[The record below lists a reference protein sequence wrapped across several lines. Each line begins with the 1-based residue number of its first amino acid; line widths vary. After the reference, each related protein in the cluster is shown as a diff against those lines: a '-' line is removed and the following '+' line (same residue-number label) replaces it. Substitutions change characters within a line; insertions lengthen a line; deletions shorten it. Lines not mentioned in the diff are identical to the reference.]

1 MSSSTAA
8 SEIPGR
14 ACVVGIG
21 EILWDLLPEGP
32 SLGGAPCNVMVN
44 LARLGHDAV
53 FVTAVGDD
61 ELGRAARHALVALGL
76 DTSFVL
82 TVERRTGQAGVVLD
96 GDGIPEFRIAPDDAY
111 SEIDLSAADV
121 TALASTGARA
131 IVYGTLAQRSP
142 QVRASTAALARAL
155 PGAMGVYDVNL
166 RPGLWDDELVR
177 HLTSMASVVKLN
189 EEEARLL
196 APVFGAPWPDPETFS
211 RALAASHGLRAVA
224 VTAGPKGA
232 SLLLDGAYAEAPAPE
247 VDAANT
253 IGAGDAFTAAMID
266 GILRDL
272 PANVVLG
279 RSISLGTLIAS
290 RQGALPQWT
299 VDDLREFEQRTAD
312 RLDQPSPQTAAR
324 RVTRAAERCPPSQGR
339 RG

>member
-1 MSSSTAA
+1 MSSSLTLGD
-8 SEIPGR
+8 IPGPMR
-14 ACVVGIG
+14 AVGIG
-21 EILWDLLPEGP
+21 EVLWDMLPEGP
-32 SLGGAPCNVMVN
+32 SLGGAPCNLMVN
-44 LARLGHDAV
+44 LARLGHEAV
-53 FVTAVGDD
+53 IVTAVGND
-61 ELGRAARHALVALGL
+61 ELGTAARHRLVALGL
-76 DTSFVL
+76 DTSFVM
-82 TVERRTGQAGVVLD
+82 TVERRTGRAEVVLD
-96 GDGIPEFRIAPDDAY
+96 GDGIPDFRIAPDDAY
-111 SEIDLSAADV
+111 AAIDLSAPDV
-121 TALASTGARA
+121 EALASTGARA
-131 IVYGTLAQRSP
+131 LIYGTLAQRSP

-166 RPGLWDDELVR
+166 RPGLWDEDLVR
-177 HLTSMASVVKLN
+177 HLTSMASVVKVN

-196 APVFGAPWPDPETFS
+196 APVFGAPWPEPETFS

-247 VDAANT
+247 VHAANT

-272 PANVVLG
+272 PADVVLG

-299 VDDLREFEQRTAD
+299 IEDLREFEQRTAD

-324 RVTRAAERCPPSQGR
+324 RVT
-339 RG
+339 